1 MAAATTAD
9 AEGQPWVP
17 LVDKL
22 LEEYDKET
30 LGSQAA
36 ADKMES
42 ALRETDFMY
51 DMDIDCRQVGFDP
64 HNRDVIEEEV
74 SAIPADIIHIG
85 WSEKE
90 AAHAI
95 CCEDVPGEWTV
106 EEHNVKVCRDSTVL
120 APVEPKSI
128 RFGSLAC
135 SHNNG
140 GLRAIKARMPCTE
153 PRLSVDAR
161 YSRDPRYAARVNS
174 GLRWRVIRWQ
184 VRAEVKREICQFRRR
199 TQTCA
204 PRQTHNNRKDLRE
217 P

>member
-1 MAAATTAD
+1 MTAD
-9 AEGQPWVP
+9 AAGQAWLP
-17 LVDKL
+17 LVDKC
-22 LEEYDKET
+22 LEEYSKEA
-30 LGSQAA
+30 LGIQAA
-36 ADKMES
+36 ADQMES
-42 ALRETDFMY
+42 ALRATGFMY

-64 HNRDVIEEEV
+64 HNRDCIEEEV

-128 RFGSLAC
+128 RFGSLSC

-140 GLRAIKARMPCTE
+140 GLRAIKARMPSTE
-153 PRLSVDAR
+153 PRLSLDGR
-161 YSRDPRYAARVNS
+161 YSVEKSRSATLSTPLA
-174 GLRWRVIRWQ
+174 
-184 VRAEVKREICQFRRR
+184 
-199 TQTCA
+199 
-204 PRQTHNNRKDLRE
+204 
-217 P
+217 